1 MFEIRTWKKR
11 KETFSFLSTWLLKIN
26 TMTLKIITLARDF
39 QNLSKKNLNL
49 INWPVVLSHQLFF
62 QFTVYGKL
70 FHLLEWWENR
80 LRKRIKKKNTELI
93 IEYYYATFMPV
104 YACMGMRE
112 KEEQNGIRERMWG
125 MMEKKNCMCNQSQL
139 IWNSGSY
146 ISHLGQERK

>member
-1 MFEIRTWKKR
+1 MV
-11 KETFSFLSTWLLKIN
+11 SS
-26 TMTLKIITLARDF
+26 
-39 QNLSKKNLNL
+39 SVCLNGEKSD
-49 INWPVVLSHQLFF
+49 W
-62 QFTVYGKL
+62 GKGL
-70 FHLLEWWENR
+70 
-80 LRKRIKKKNTELI
+80 KKKNTELI

-112 KEEQNGIRERMWG
+112 KEEQNGIWERMWG